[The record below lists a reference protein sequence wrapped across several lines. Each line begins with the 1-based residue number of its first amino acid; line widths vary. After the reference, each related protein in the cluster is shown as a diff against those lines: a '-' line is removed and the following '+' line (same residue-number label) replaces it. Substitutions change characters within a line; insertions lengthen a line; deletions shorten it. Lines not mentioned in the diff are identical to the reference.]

1 MFFLQII
8 AEEEPESPPLNYELD
23 MATSSASSAK
33 IETNVVAVASE
44 QQPNGLEDQERRTR
58 IALLENQQAEL
69 ETEIR
74 LLKQCSKSFNRSSPY
89 VTKSC
94 PNSKSPISSKLMS
107 INPTME

>member
-1 MFFLQII
+1 M
-8 AEEEPESPPLNYELD
+8 NYELD

-44 QQPNGLEDQERRTR
+44 QPNGLEDQERRTR

-74 LLKQCSKSFNRSSPY
+74 LLKQCSKFFLRWHQGLL
-89 VTKSC
+89 V
-94 PNSKSPISSKLMS
+94 LLS
-107 INPTME
+107 IEL

>member
-1 MFFLQII
+1 
-8 AEEEPESPPLNYELD
+8 

-74 LLKQCSKSFNRSSPY
+74 LLKQCSKFLRWQPSS
-89 VTKSC
+89 VKECFLVQSWAG
-94 PNSKSPISSKLMS
+94 
-107 INPTME
+107 

>member
-74 LLKQCSKSFNRSSPY
+74 LLKQCSKFLRWHQVLRVLLS
-89 VTKSC
+89 VG
-94 PNSKSPISSKLMS
+94 L
-107 INPTME
+107 

>member
-1 MFFLQII
+1 M
-8 AEEEPESPPLNYELD
+8 NYELD

-33 IETNVVAVASE
+33 IETNVVAVASL

-74 LLKQCSKSFNRSSPY
+74 LLKQCSKFLRWHQ
-89 VTKSC
+89 VLKV
-94 PNSKSPISSKLMS
+94 LLS
-107 INPTME
+107 IGL

>member
-1 MFFLQII
+1 M
-8 AEEEPESPPLNYELD
+8 NYELD

-33 IETNVVAVASE
+33 IETNVVAAS

-74 LLKQCSKSFNRSSPY
+74 LLKQCSKFLRWIQ
-89 VTKSC
+89 VLRVLLR
-94 PNSKSPISSKLMS
+94 IQL
-107 INPTME
+107 

>member
-1 MFFLQII
+1 
-8 AEEEPESPPLNYELD
+8 

-74 LLKQCSKSFNRSSPY
+74 LLKQCSKFLRWHQVLGVLLSTVLGRLICNFHFEIIKFY
-89 VTKSC
+89 VKS
-94 PNSKSPISSKLMS
+94 NLTIFVHIKL
-107 INPTME
+107 